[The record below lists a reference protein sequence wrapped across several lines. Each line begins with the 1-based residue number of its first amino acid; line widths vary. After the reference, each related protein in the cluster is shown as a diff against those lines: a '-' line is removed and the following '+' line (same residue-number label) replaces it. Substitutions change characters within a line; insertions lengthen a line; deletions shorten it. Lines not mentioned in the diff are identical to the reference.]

1 MSMARTQKKRS
12 TKVGLP
18 PGTLVH
24 VGDART
30 DDIKISV
37 IEYRDD
43 FFHEEVISSLDS
55 CIALKG
61 SGSVKW
67 INIEGIH
74 QTDTL
79 EKLGQCYGFH
89 PLVLEDIMATDQR
102 PKLEDFG
109 DYLFI
114 VLKMISY
121 NGRNGGLEIEQVSL
135 ILGKNYLISFQE
147 GKEGDVF
154 NPLRERIRTGKGR
167 VRSMGA
173 DYLAYTLMDSIV
185 DNYYLAIDRL
195 GDEIEAVEERLVNYP
210 APETLRK
217 IHKLRKDMIYLRKS
231 VWPLREVVSG
241 LDRLESPLFAKSTAI
256 YLKDVYDHT
265 IRVIETIE
273 TYRDML
279 AVILDV
285 YLSSINNR
293 LNAVMKVLTVIAT
306 IFMPLTFIAGVYG
319 MNFKYIP
326 GLEWEWSFPVFI
338 LSMVMISGGMLLL
351 FRRKKWL

>member
-1 MSMARTQKKRS
+1 MPGMRKKRS
-12 TKVGLP
+12 DKTGLP
-18 PGTLVH
+18 PGSLVH
-24 VGDART
+24 IGDETSRAVNM
-30 DDIKISV
+30 SV
-37 IEYRDD
+37 IDYREDY
-43 FFHEEVISSLDS
+43 FHEETIDSLEKCVS
-55 CIALKG
+55 LKNPDF
-61 SGSVKW
+61 VTW

-74 QTDTL
+74 QTATL

-114 VLKMISY
+114 VLKMIRY
-121 NGRNGGLEIEQVSL
+121 NDRNGGLDIEQVSL
-135 ILGKNYLISFQE
+135 ILGRNYLISFQE

-154 NPLRERIRTGKGR
+154 NPLRERLRTGKGR
-167 VRSMGA
+167 VRQMGA
-173 DYLAYTLMDSIV
+173 DYLAYGLMDSII

-195 GDEIEAVEERLVNYP
+195 GEEIEAVEERLVNNP
-210 APETLRK
+210 VPETLRK
-217 IHKLRKDMIYLRKS
+217 IHKLRRDIIFLRKS
-231 VWPLREVVSG
+231 IWPLREVIGG
-241 LDRLESPLFAKSTAI
+241 LERLESPLFAKTTSI
-256 YLKDVYDHT
+256 YLKDIYDH
-265 IRVIETIE
+265 ILRVIDTIE

-279 AVILDV
+279 AVMLDV

-326 GLEWEWSFPVFI
+326 GLEWEWSFPVFMLAMTLLTI
-338 LSMVMISGGMLLL
+338 GMLLL
-351 FRRKKWL
+351 FKRKKWL